1 MNKLNL
7 VLSVIV
13 LVLLVILGLVFWKPA
28 FLSSFT
34 SSNYYAVY
42 LVSGD
47 LYFGKMSWLKPN
59 TLSDVRMIRS
69 EQADQNSEPVLSLV
83 EFNSSVVWGPTG
95 DLKLNDENILWVSK
109 LKNESQVVQL
119 INKNQ

>member
-34 SSNYYAVY
+34 SPNYYAVY

-95 DLKLNDENILWVSK
+95 DLKLNDDNILWVSK